1 MRELDSNKDN
11 EYFETMDQVL
21 EDTSLSSRNVVENFP
36 RFASVPALSRFM
48 ARCDIFR
55 QIIEVPGVIVDAGV
69 FHGAS
74 LFGWAK
80 LSAILEPTNHTR
92 RVVGFDTFGGFPAP
106 AKQDGTSVSAEM
118 KLGGY
123 KGSTRAELEASVAAF
138 DINRPLP
145 HIPKIELVEGDLC
158 QTAPDYLTQN
168 PQLVVSLLHL
178 DLDLYAPT
186 RAALDTFVPRMPK
199 GAIIVFDELN
209 SAFFPGETLA
219 LLETLGIN
227 QCALR
232 RLPFHPW
239 ISYLRL

>member
-11 EYFETMDQVL
+11 QYFDAVDQVL
-21 EDTSLSSRNVVENFP
+21 DGTALTPRSVVENFP
-36 RFASVPALSRFM
+36 RFASVPALSRFL
-48 ARCDIFR
+48 ARSDIFR
-55 QIIEVPGVIVDAGV
+55 QIIEVPGVIIDAGV

-74 LFGWAK
+74 LFAWAK

-106 AKQDGTSVSAEM
+106 ATQDGTSVSSEM
-118 KLGGY
+118 KQGGY
-123 KGSTRAELEASVAAF
+123 KGTTRAELEASVAAF
-138 DINRPLP
+138 DINRPLA
-145 HIPKIELVEGDLC
+145 HIPKIELVQGDLC
-158 QTAPDYLTQN
+158 QTAPDYLAQN

-239 ISYLRL
+239 ISYVRL